1 MGLLDQ
7 FGSLNEDQTQGLLA
21 AAAQMLQQSGPSR
34 SPVGFGQVVGGGL
47 QAYQGSMLDAKKRK
61 QEQEQAAQMAQLR
74 GLQIQEAQ
82 GGLAD
87 HDQARKEAERYRT
100 YLMGGG
106 QGAPA
111 GQATPMPPS
120 QPASAMLAPSLAGQ
134 SMQPPPT
141 PQAPAGP
148 AFGSY
153 EYMMAKAQDLMKNG
167 FPTQAQAMM
176 KEAVSSRPKFAN
188 EPRTVMGPNNKPML
202 VQMADDGTVRPI
214 EGGYGLAEKL
224 HFQDTGG
231 GYAGLGEY
239 SGDVKTQGKKT
250 MTPGESA
257 NLAQS
262 ERHFQAGQG
271 KPIFNAEAG
280 GFVTLPTPQNPGG
293 SLIPLAGL
301 PGKPL
306 TESQGK
312 ALTFYARMT
321 DAEKSIQALEK
332 NGVSGKDLGTI
343 AAGNNWT
350 NFLASPAGQD
360 YRQAQENWVTAN
372 LRQESGAAIGVD
384 EMAKD
389 VRKYFPVPG
398 DAAPVIAQKARA
410 RAIATQGMRSQAG
423 RNGGDTAD
431 KIVDDAQK
439 TQAAPSAGQNQPPP
453 KSLLRGQTYKGFR
466 FLGGDPAQ
474 QSNWEKM

>member
-7 FGSLNEDQTQGLLA
+7 FANLDPDQTQGLLA

-34 SPVGFGQVVGGGL
+34 TPVGFGQVVGGGL

-87 HDQARKEAERYRT
+87 HDQARKEAERYRA

-106 QGAPA
+106 QGAQA

-134 SMQPPPT
+134 SMQPPQT
-141 PQAPAGP
+141 TQASAGP

-167 FPTQAQAMM
+167 FPAQAQAMM

-188 EPRTVMGPNNKPML
+188 EPRTVMGPNGKPML

-250 MTPGESA
+250 ITAGEAAS
-257 NLAQS
+257 LAQS
-262 ERHFQAGQG
+262 ERHFREGQTTPQYMETSEG
-271 KPIFNAEAG
+271 IMALPKKLSPGQLPTGQLVMGPNGAPLEKKSNTPQYAVQGIIGNAESLAS
-280 GFVTLPTPQNPGG
+280 VNAALAALDTPGG
-293 SLIPLAGL
+293 ADAVGLKGYLPNAMLNRMYPEGTTTRADISDVGSLKLHDRSGAAVTAAESPRLMPFIPLATDDA
-301 PGKPL
+301 K
-306 TESQGK
+306 TAK
-312 ALTFYARMT
+312 AKLQRF
-321 DAEKSIQALEK
+321 KQALEAETNNLTFQFPQAKKLAEEAAK
-332 NGVSGKDLGTI
+332 NGKRPG
-343 AAGNNWT
+343 
-350 NFLASPAGQD
+350 PA
-360 YRQAQENWVTAN
+360 
-372 LRQESGAAIGVD
+372 
-384 EMAKD
+384 
-389 VRKYFPVPG
+389 
-398 DAAPVIAQKARA
+398 
-410 RAIATQGMRSQAG
+410 
-423 RNGGDTAD
+423 NGGA
-431 KIVDDAQK
+431 
-439 TQAAPSAGQNQPPP
+439 S
-453 KSLLRGQTYKGFR
+453 
-466 FLGGDPAQ
+466 GDWGREG
-474 QSNWEKM
+474 NVINFGDLK